1 MPRTS
6 EQNQKLRAQSMRR
19 LLAAARTTFVRLGY
33 DRATTRDIAREAGVA
48 HGLLYNY
55 FPSKDEL
62 LVAVFREGVGDVA
75 EALGAGTGAGTPADQ
90 LEQIIRRSFEIV
102 QERREFWMLSHMLR
116 FQPRTA
122 ALTEELS
129 TWTRAVRAQL
139 EQLLRA
145 VGHPDAPALSHVLFA
160 AIDGAAQHYA
170 LDPEQYALQPVVE
183 CLVTHFC
190 RPPASSTSALQ
201 ARRDTAQQSRADG
214 GTSRQRPARAKK
226 PPTPEPTPTRTPRKP
241 RGPRR
246 T

>member
-6 EQNQKLRAQSMRR
+6 QQNQQLRAESMRR

-55 FPSKDEL
+55 FRSKDEL
-62 LVAVFREGVGDVA
+62 VGAVFREGVRDVA
-75 EALGAGTGAGTPADQ
+75 EALGAGRGAGTPADQ
-90 LEQIIRRSFEIV
+90 LEHIIRRTFELV
-102 QERREFWMLSHMLR
+102 VERREFWLLSHMLR

-129 TWTRAVRAQL
+129 TWTQQVRAQF
-139 EQLLRA
+139 ESLLRA
-145 VGHPDAPALSHVLFA
+145 IGHRDAPALSRVLFA

-170 LDPEQYALQPVVE
+170 LEPERYALRPVVE

-190 RPPASSTSALQ
+190 RPPGASSIAPP
-201 ARRDTAQQSRADG
+201 ARNLAGKRSRG
-214 GTSRQRPARAKK
+214 GTGTKPNPSLRPAK
-226 PPTPEPTPTRTPRKP
+226 PPTPEPTPTRQPRRP
-241 RGPRR
+241 RGPRA
-246 T
+246 